1 MIERLYFST
10 NPKTSVMTDLVKFNG
25 ANLICLKD
33 ENSVFVAI
41 KPVCDAIGL
50 DSDWQIKAI
59 TDDEILGAERCE
71 HTVQLSGFT
80 DETTPGLDE
89 NTHFQGRKM
98 VFLPLE
104 FLHGWLFQVK
114 PTNTMKEET
123 KANLIRFKRE
133 CYRVLFLH
141 FFGNMRKQIEANEAE
156 IKLLEEINL
165 INEQKTE
172 LTATIR
178 EKKTQLDKVR
188 SERLKKE
195 WTLF

>member
-1 MIERLYFST
+1 
-10 NPKTSVMTDLVKFNG
+10 
-25 ANLICLKD
+25 
-33 ENSVFVAI
+33 
-41 KPVCDAIGL
+41 
-50 DSDWQIKAI
+50 
-59 TDDEILGAERCE
+59 
-71 HTVQLSGFT
+71 
-80 DETTPGLDE
+80 
-89 NTHFQGRKM
+89 
-98 VFLPLE
+98 
-104 FLHGWLFQVK
+104 
-114 PTNTMKEET
+114 MKEET

-188 SERLKKE
+188 SERLV
-195 WTLF
+195 